1 MKKIHKKKGS
11 RILIGALVFFLFM
24 GVVLAPSLHATRAVC
39 ERALHRCAVDALIAG
54 MSGGPLA
61 AALWGA
67 GCLMGY
73 DFCLKY
79 YHE

>member
-11 RILIGALVFFLFM
+11 RILIVALVFSLFM
-24 GVVLAPSLHATRAVC
+24 GVVLAPSLHATRGIC
-39 ERALHRCAVDALIAG
+39 KRGLQRCAVDALIAG

-61 AALWGA
+61 GALWGA

-73 DFCLKY
+73 DFCLRY
-79 YHE
+79 YHG